1 MNVGILCI
9 EFDFHQNDWRLLQS
23 TSSYFMTLQVA

>member
-1 MNVGILCI
+1 MWVFCALSLIFIKTTG
-9 EFDFHQNDWRLLQS
+9 DYSQS